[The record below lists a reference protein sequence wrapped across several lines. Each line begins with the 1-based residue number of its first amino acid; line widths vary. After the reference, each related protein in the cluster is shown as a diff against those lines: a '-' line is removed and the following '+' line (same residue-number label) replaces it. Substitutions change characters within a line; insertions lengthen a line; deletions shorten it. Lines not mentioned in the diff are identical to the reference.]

1 MSAYFDTLQ
10 TMNLPAIAFSL
21 IALIVVVLIFWL
33 ISLDRRITRLLGGGR
48 GGERAKTIE
57 ESVGQISSRLS
68 ELEKFQVENVRY
80 LRTIETRVKRSF
92 QASETVRFNPFK
104 GNGDGGNQSFATS
117 WLTENGDG
125 VIISSLYSRDRVSI
139 FSKPVQSFKPLYEL
153 SDEEKDSL
161 AKAAAKIEKN

>member
-1 MSAYFDTLQ
+1 MLAYFDTLQ
-10 TMNLPAIAFSL
+10 TMNLPIIAFSL

-33 ISLDRRITRLLGGGR
+33 ISLDRRITRLLGG
-48 GGERAKTIE
+48 ERAKSIE
-57 ESVGQISSRLS
+57 ESTKQISGRLS

-92 QASETVRFNPFK
+92 QASETIRFNPFK

-139 FSKPVQSFKPLYEL
+139 FSKPIQSFKPLYEL
-153 SDEEKDSL
+153 SDEEKESL